1 MFVNLFENDD
11 IFECVIPNIDI
22 NEYDKLKKVSKIF
35 NNIFNLSYLI
45 NNKIYHKLMCINGCT
60 QNDIMNIMEKNILS
74 KYNFKKNKSILYDI
88 KYCNATLIN
97 SVMYSTYSTV
107 IENIIDLIYNT
118 SHKKY
123 RNILKTL
130 NSIYSHSDIMVY
142 NNNDFVI
149 IANSLKLC
157 FNLFDNFDKY
167 SLNTAVIYRLN
178 ISMYIFIMI
187 KLLCNSINTYI
198 ADAVAAAAA
207 VAAVAAVDGKKDSL
221 KLLFRMQNSKLD
233 EYKVLI
239 YNIRYTKLF
248 PKYYKKF
255 CRELIDK
262 LYIDEDEEELF

>member
-1 MFVNLFENDD
+1 MLLGSLFENDD

-60 QNDIMNIMEKNILS
+60 QNDIMNIMEKYILS

-97 SVMYSTYSTV
+97 SVMHSTYSTV

-130 NSIYSHSDIMVY
+130 NSIYSHCDIIVY

-157 FNLFDNFDKY
+157 FNLFDNFDEY

-198 ADAVAAAAA
+198 ADAVAT
-207 VAAVAAVDGKKDSL
+207 VAAVDGKKDSL

-233 EYKVLI
+233 EYKELI
-239 YNIRYTKLF
+239 YNTQYTKVF
-248 PKYYKKF
+248 PKYYK
-255 CRELIDK
+255 RSILELIDK
-262 LYIDEDEEELF
+262 LYITRESF